1 MKIMN
6 SVRSKMIVIFVP
18 LLIVAVLIVGLL
30 AYNIA
35 RRSLLEAVRTD
46 LDSYVQQFYTFLE
59 ANPDMDFDVIEK
71 LCNKDIVIG
80 KSGFIFIVDTKGN
93 LLIHKKAPGEN
104 WADKPHI
111 KEIITKREGRIRY
124 ISPKTHTYKI
134 ASYKYLKDFD
144 WIIVASA
151 FEDDFL
157 AGPRAA
163 LIRNLSVM
171 GIIIVIIGTLL
182 ILFFTAL
189 LVKPLSMITET
200 AEEVASQA
208 DLTRKIKVASRDEIG
223 KLAGAFNG
231 IIESTHSMV
240 LRIRNS
246 ADKVA
251 SSSQDLSSSSQEVNA
266 STQQIANSI
275 QQISKGVTVQA
286 QKTEEISK
294 IVQEATISMR
304 KVTSNAQQAA
314 TASQQASTRA
324 KEGRKATT
332 DTVER
337 MEEIADVVNT
347 TTEVIKSLSQQSQ
360 QISEIN
366 ETVASIADQTN
377 LLALNAAIEA
387 ARAGEAGRGFA
398 VVAEE
403 IRKLAESSAEAAGK
417 ISGLI
422 RKIQTMSQ
430 EAVVSAEAGSKKV
443 IEGKNAVN
451 KASQALDEIIKSV
464 EHIAA
469 MVNEIA
475 VASQQQLKSTERIE
489 TAVGEVANIAEE
501 SASAAQE
508 TSSSIEEQS
517 ASMEEMATSAGGL
530 ARLAIELKESVV
542 KFRLKEGE

>member
-1 MKIMN
+1 MN
-6 SVRSKMIVIFVP
+6 SVRGKMIVIFVP
-18 LLIVAVLIVGLL
+18 LMIATVLIVGLF

-35 RRSLLEAVRTD
+35 RGSLLEAVRAD
-46 LDSYVQQFYTFLE
+46 LDSYVQEFYTFLE
-59 ANPDMDFDVIEK
+59 ANPDMDFDVIKK
-71 LCNKDIVIG
+71 LCNEDIVIG

-111 KEIITKREGRIRY
+111 KEIISKREGRIRY

-151 FEDDFL
+151 FENDFL

-163 LIRNLSVM
+163 LIKNLSVA

-189 LVKPLSMITET
+189 LVKPLSMITKT
-200 AEEVASQA
+200 AEEIASQA
-208 DLTRKIKVASRDEIG
+208 DLTRKIKVPSSDEIG

-231 IIESTHSMV
+231 IIESMHRMV
-240 LRIRNS
+240 LQIRNS

-251 SSSQDLSSSSQEVNA
+251 SSSQELSSSSQEVNA
-266 STQQIANSI
+266 STQQITNSI
-275 QQISKGVTVQA
+275 QQISKGVTTQA
-286 QKTEEISK
+286 QKTEEISRV
-294 IVQEATISMR
+294 IQEMTVSMKR
-304 KVTSNAQQAA
+304 VTLNAQQAA
-314 TASQQASTRA
+314 TASQQASMRA
-324 KEGRKATT
+324 KGGKEATIEA
-332 DTVER
+332 VER
-337 MEEIADVVNT
+337 MEGIANVVNT
-347 TTEVIKSLSQQSQ
+347 TTEVIKNLSEQSQ
-360 QISEIN
+360 EIGKIT
-366 ETVASIADQTN
+366 ETVTSIADQTN

-403 IRKLAESSAEAAGK
+403 IRKLAESSAEAARK

-422 RKIQTMSQ
+422 GKIQSVSQ
-430 EAVVSAEAGSKKV
+430 EAVASAEAGSKEV
-443 IEGKNAVN
+443 IEGKNIVN
-451 KASQALDEIIKSV
+451 KTSQALDEILKSV
-464 EHIAA
+464 EHTVA

-475 VASQQQLKSTERIE
+475 VASRQQLKSTETVE
-489 TAVGEVANIAEE
+489 VAVREVANIAEE

-517 ASMEEMATSAGGL
+517 ASMEEMAASAGEL
-530 ARLAIELKESVV
+530 ARLAMELKEGVA
-542 KFRLKEGE
+542 KFKLKEGG